1 MESITLKLSIEEI
14 NLILE
19 GLGNLPFVRVSA
31 VISNIQKQAAE
42 QLSGAVQTARHPLVN
57 GRRLGGRP

>member
-31 VISNIQKQAAE
+31 VVSNIQKQTAE
-42 QLSGAVQTARHPLVN
+42 QLSGGSDGAASALSADED
-57 GRRLGGRP
+57 

>member
-19 GLGNLPFVRVSA
+19 GLWKPA
-31 VISNIQKQAAE
+31 IS
-42 QLSGAVQTARHPLVN
+42 T
-57 GRRLGGRP
+57 RLCRD